1 MNTLQTLAR
10 KYATGKTILVLFILT
25 QGIYLV
31 MLGITIPQVRE
42 YTGEMEVFDLR
53 AQGYSTDYA
62 LELLETLGEQGRD
75 LYLTRQIPMDL
86 IYPGLYLVT
95 YTLLLSYIFEHAFS
109 DGSFMQHLVF
119 VPVLGGVFDYLENI
133 GIIVMLTTYPDFSS
147 TVAQATN
154 LFSVSKSL
162 FTTVFFVLLIV
173 GLVKWFLNPA
183 GQRKPSLPNHET

>member
-1 MNTLQTLAR
+1 MKAFQALVR
-10 KYATGKTILVLFILT
+10 KYATGKTVLVLFVLT
-25 QGIYLV
+25 QAVYLV

-42 YTGEMEVFDLR
+42 YTGDMQIFDLKP
-53 AQGYSTDYA
+53 QGYSTEYA
-62 LELLETLGEQGRD
+62 QDLLDMLGEDGRNR
-75 LYLTRQIPMDL
+75 YLTRQIPMDL

-147 TVAQATN
+147 TVAQVTN

-173 GLVKWFLNPA
+173 GLVKWFLDPA